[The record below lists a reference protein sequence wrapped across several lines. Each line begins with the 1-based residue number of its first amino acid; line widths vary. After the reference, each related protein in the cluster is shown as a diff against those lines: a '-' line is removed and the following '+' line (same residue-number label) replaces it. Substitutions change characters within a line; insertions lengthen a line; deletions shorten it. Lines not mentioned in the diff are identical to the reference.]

1 MPSLRSASIRA
12 KLFAIVMITTASALV
27 ITAISMTAYELKSYR
42 QATVRELVT
51 VANVVG
57 ANSTAAL
64 EFNVPSTAE
73 EILAGAGTLPEVLS
87 ACLYDKKEA
96 LFAGYVRPGQQ
107 LACPKHPDG
116 ASVAVQPAGFVIQR
130 PVMLHGERVG
140 TLRLFSHVGELQRR
154 VNLHMLIL
162 FVVLFVSALVATLV
176 TARLQRI
183 LSVPILE
190 LAHTA
195 KTISD
200 KRDYTLRAGKH
211 SEDEIGAAVDAFNQM
226 LDRIEQA
233 DAAVRLAGEQ
243 SRNHARLLQS
253 ILDNM
258 GEGMAVSDDA
268 GTFLI
273 WNPAATRILGKG
285 PLEGGLDEWSRYYG
299 LFRPGGR
306 ELFPPA
312 DLPLARAL
320 RGENVNDLEMY
331 LAGTA
336 PENRWISAT
345 ARPFRDEDGSLRG
358 GIVVFRDVSERKAA
372 EEELRA
378 LNATLEMRIAER
390 TAALEERAA
399 ELKRSN
405 EELEAFA
412 YVASH
417 DLQEPLRAMAS
428 YTQLLK
434 RQLQGQVSAD
444 ADLYI
449 GHVLEGAARMRALI
463 NALLDYSRVGRR
475 ALDLRATALE
485 GVFDTAMADLST
497 IVAENAA
504 QVTRGPL
511 PVILADPVQLGQLF
525 RNLISNAIK
534 FRREEPPRIQVTAE
548 PEGDHWRF
556 MVRDNGIG
564 IDAKH
569 YERIFIIFQ
578 RLHGRDRAGT
588 GIGLAVC
595 KKIVERHGGQIWVTS
610 EPGKGSVFHFTLP
623 ARGEL
628 ADDHRERDG

>member
-1 MPSLRSASIRA
+1 MPSLRAASIRA

-42 QATVRELVT
+42 EATVRELVT

-73 EILAGAGTLPEVLS
+73 EILSGAGTLPEVLS

-96 LFAGYVRPGQQ
+96 LFAAFVRQGQQ
-107 LACPKHPDG
+107 LTCPSRPEG
-116 ASVAVQPAGFVIQR
+116 VSVAVQPAGFVIQQ
-130 PVMLHGERVG
+130 PVILHGERVG

-183 LSVPILE
+183 VSGPILE

-195 KTISD
+195 KAISNE
-200 KRDYTLRAGKH
+200 RDYALRASKH

-233 DAAVRLAGEQ
+233 
-243 SRNHARLLQS
+243 
-253 ILDNM
+253 
-258 GEGMAVSDDA
+258 
-268 GTFLI
+268 
-273 WNPAATRILGKG
+273 
-285 PLEGGLDEWSRYYG
+285 
-299 LFRPGGR
+299 
-306 ELFPPA
+306 
-312 DLPLARAL
+312 
-320 RGENVNDLEMY
+320 
-331 LAGTA
+331 
-336 PENRWISAT
+336 
-345 ARPFRDEDGSLRG
+345 
-358 GIVVFRDVSERKAA
+358 VSERKAA

-390 TAALEERAA
+390 TAALEERAS

-428 YTQLLK
+428 YAQLLK
-434 RQLQGQVSAD
+434 RQLQGQISAD
-444 ADLYI
+444 GELYI

-475 ALDLRATALE
+475 ALDLRPTPLDT
-485 GVFDTAMADLST
+485 VFDTAMADLST
-497 IVAENAA
+497 TIAENSA
-504 QVTRGPL
+504 QVTRGAL
-511 PVILADPVQLGQLF
+511 PVLSADPVQLGQLF
-525 RNLISNAIK
+525 RNLIANAIK
-534 FRREEPPRIQVTAE
+534 FRREEAPRIEVSAE
-548 PEGDHWRF
+548 LEGDHWRF
-556 MVRDNGIG
+556 AVRDNGIG
-564 IDAKH
+564 IDSKH
-569 YERIFIIFQ
+569 YDRIFIIFQ

-595 KKIVERHGGQIWVTS
+595 KKIVERHSGQIWVAS
-610 EPGKGSVFHFTLP
+610 EPGKGSTFFFTLP
-623 ARGEL
+623 DRGDVT
-628 ADDHRERDG
+628 DDHREHRD